1 MITWIYSND
10 TNNDRKYFTI
20 PTYIIC
26 FGQYSPRDILT
37 TLPHT
42 NPQLTLSNL
51 SDIKIYPSSL
61 SLSQGF
67 FCNELNNLS

>member
-37 TLPHT
+37 PITPHQPT
-42 NPQLTLSNL
+42 INP
-51 SDIKIYPSSL
+51 IKPIRY
-61 SLSQGF
+61 
-67 FCNELNNLS
+67 